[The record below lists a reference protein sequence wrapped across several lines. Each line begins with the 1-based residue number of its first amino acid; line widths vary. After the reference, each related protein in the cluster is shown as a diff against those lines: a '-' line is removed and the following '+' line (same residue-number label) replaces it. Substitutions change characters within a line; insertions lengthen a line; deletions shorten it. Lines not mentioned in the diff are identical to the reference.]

1 MVRALAV
8 VTVIASVALAIATSA
23 LAWLN
28 RDAAVPESLYMGSK
42 VDVGAPL
49 FTLVF
54 VATGALIVLR
64 QPRQP
69 VGWCFILLGL
79 FGDLF
84 LAFANYGLYGT
95 VTTPGGLPAAG
106 VAVWISHWFW
116 AIPSS
121 VLPLMLLLF
130 PNGRPPTVRWWPVA
144 WLAVGG
150 TLLFAGTD
158 ALGASLA
165 AGTPFGTSISLEPLG
180 WASLMGALIWGV
192 TLVAGVASLVVRFR
206 RSRGA
211 ERQQVKWFA
220 SAAAVVVSAQLAGLL
235 VYVTPVPPIIGVLS
249 NLSFGL
255 LPVSAAIAI
264 LRYRLYDIDLL
275 IRRTLI
281 YAAVSAVL
289 LAAYVGGV
297 ALVQFVL
304 APFTA
309 GSGVAVA
316 ISTLAVV
323 ALFQPLRRRIQETVD
338 RRFYRSRYDAA
349 RTLDSFAVRLRD
361 EVDLDSVRADLL
373 GSVQQTMAPAHLS
386 LWLRAREVS

>member
-1 MVRALAV
+1 MRALAI
-8 VTVIASVALAIATSA
+8 VTVIASTALAIATSA

-28 RDAAVPESLYMGSK
+28 RDTQVPESLYIGSS
-42 VDVGAPL
+42 VDVGSPI

-54 VATGALIVLR
+54 VATGALIALR
-64 QPRQP
+64 QPRHP

-95 VTTPGGLPAAG
+95 LTTPGGLPAAE

-144 WLAVGG
+144 WLAVSA
-150 TLLFAGTD
+150 TLLFTVTD
-158 ALGASLA
+158 AFGASLA
-165 AGTPFGTSISLEPLG
+165 ADTRDGPFGTSISLALA
-180 WASLMGALIWGV
+180 WASLVGTLLWAV
-192 TLVAGVASLVVRFR
+192 TLIAAVASLVVRFG

-211 ERQQVKWFA
+211 ERQQLKWFA

-235 VYVTPVPPIIGVLS
+235 
-249 NLSFGL
+249 
-255 LPVSAAIAI
+255 PVSAAIAI
-264 LRYRLYDIDLL
+264 LRYRLFDIDVL

-297 ALVQFVL
+297 AVVHFVL
-304 APFTA
+304 APITA

-316 ISTLAVV
+316 TSTLAVV
-323 ALFQPLRRRIQETVD
+323 ALFQPLRRRIQEAVD
-338 RRFYRSRYDAA
+338 SRFYRSRYDAT
-349 RTLDSFAVRLRD
+349 RTLDSFTVRLRD
-361 EVDLDSVRADLL
+361 EVDLDAVRADLV
-373 GSVQQTMAPAHLS
+373 GAVRETMAPAHMS
-386 LWLRAREVS
+386 LWLREGAQR